1 MRRFGGMQV
10 TFRQRAATPLSVAA
24 AASAFRA
31 AACSADNLSRSL
43 RGDVVSCSFR
53 CIFSTYPTRAPKI
66 PSRNSRL
73 THSPS
78 MPRTRTDVPAGSF
91 VSGVREESGNKKIGA
106 PSVTIVAAFR
116 PEYWPCA
123 VPATNTTRTPANTAH
138 HRMRLW
144 FEFTRGALL
153 SWIAIAFD
161 HDRLDACGQALR
173 QFGVRCVSRS
183 TQRAPAEILLRPDRH
198 RRRRPHLQTADAIPP
213 IPASRHIADSW
224 IFAGTVHVICGPG
237 EKWLLPQL
245 HEASVRAWQRHPCRR
260 RHSRCSARTG

>member
-24 AASAFRA
+24 AAFRA
-31 AACSADNLSRSL
+31 AACSADNLSWSL

-144 FEFTRGALL
+144 FELTRGALL

-213 IPASRHIADSW
+213 IPAPRHIADSW
-224 IFAGTVHVICGPG
+224 IFARTVHVICGPG
-237 EKWLLPQL
+237 EKWLLPHL